1 MLKLNMSKNQLIVLI
16 LVGVTVALVIF
27 YLFSLPT
34 REGLEGL
41 PVTTNEAGERT
52 EVPVSGSY
60 TPEVPPDVELTLPQS
75 QVPAAPGTEAQ
86 LRVFNM
92 TISRDGYNPSQI
104 VVNQG
109 DRVSINIT
117 SEGGDYDI
125 EIPDLG
131 LYQNVSAG
139 QSKKIDF
146 QALIPGTFVFECK
159 NMCPGKQ
166 INGRLIVK

>member
-1 MLKLNMSKNQLIVLI
+1 MLNMSKNQLIVLV
-16 LVGVTVALVIF
+16 LVGVVVALVIF
-27 YLFSLPT
+27 YLFSSLT

-41 PVTTNEAGERT
+41 SVTTDKVDEGIEA
-52 EVPVSGSY
+52 PVSGTY
-60 TPEVPPDVELTLPQS
+60 IPEVPKDVELTPPQS

-139 QSKKIDF
+139 QSGKIDF
-146 QALIPGTFVFECK
+146 QALIPGTFIFQCK
-159 NMCPGKQ
+159 NNCPGKQ